1 MRGRKSLRLTKT
13 SVERIQPEPGRDVL
27 RWDDVLPSFGVRV
40 KPSGVRSY
48 IVQYRN
54 RAGRT
59 RRITIGRHGLFMVD
73 QARKAARRVLL
84 AAADGQDPAGARAE
98 KQPTLTIADLGQRYL
113 DEHARP
119 KKKPSS
125 VKADLCN
132 LKNHIL
138 PALGRREIADVS
150 RADVARLHHS
160 MRGTP
165 GGANRTLALLSKMF
179 NLAERWELR
188 PDGTN
193 PCRHVE
199 RYRERKIERF
209 LSDEEL
215 ARLGNVLER
224 ADRDGFASCSAV
236 AAIRLLIFTGCRSSE
251 ILSLRWENVDQ
262 QRRLLRLPD
271 SKTGARSVPLN
282 APALAVLS
290 QLEGNGLPWVLPGR
304 RDGSHLVNLSKPWDS
319 IRKLARLEGL
329 RLHDLR
335 HSFASV
341 GASSGLGLPTIG
353 KLLGHTQA
361 ATTQRYAHLADD
373 PLRKA
378 SEAIAAHLENAMN
391 GLSVVVDS

>member
-1 MRGRKSLRLTKT
+1 MRLTKT
-13 SVERIQPEPGRDVL
+13 RVERIQPEPGSDVL
-27 RWDDVLPSFGVRV
+27 RWDEVLPSFGVRV

-54 RAGRT
+54 RAGRS
-59 RRITIGRHGLFMVD
+59 RRITIGRHGLFTVE

-84 AAADGQDPAGARAE
+84 AAADGQDPAEARAA
-98 KQPTLTIADLGQRYL
+98 KRPTLTIADLGERYL

-138 PALGRREIADVS
+138 PTLSRREIADVS
-150 RADVARLHHS
+150 RTDVARLHHS
-160 MRGTP
+160 MRGIP

-179 NLAERWELR
+179 NLAELWGLR

-199 RYRERKIERF
+199 RYRERKIQRF

-215 ARLGNVLER
+215 ARLGNALER
-224 ADRDGFASCSAV
+224 AERDDLASCSAI

-251 ILSLRWENVDQ
+251 ILGLRWEHVDQ
-262 QRRLLRLPD
+262 QRNLLRLPD
-271 SKTGARSVPLN
+271 SKTGARIVPLN

-290 QLEGNGLPWVLPGR
+290 QLETNGFPWVLPGR
-304 RDGSHLVNLSKPWDS
+304 RPRSHLVNLSKPWDS
-319 IRKLARLEGL
+319 IRKLARLHGL

-341 GASSGLGLPTIG
+341 GASSGLGLPIIG

-361 ATTQRYAHLADD
+361 ATTQRYAHLADG

-378 SEAIAAHLENAMN
+378 SEAIAAHLENAMS
-391 GLSVVVDS
+391 GPSIVVDS

>member
-1 MRGRKSLRLTKT
+1 
-13 SVERIQPEPGRDVL
+13 
-27 RWDDVLPSFGVRV
+27 
-40 KPSGVRSY
+40 
-48 IVQYRN
+48 
-54 RAGRT
+54 
-59 RRITIGRHGLFMVD
+59 
-73 QARKAARRVLL
+73 
-84 AAADGQDPAGARAE
+84 
-98 KQPTLTIADLGQRYL
+98 LTIADLGQRYL

-160 MRGTP
+160 MRETP

-179 NLAERWELR
+179 NLAERWGLR

-199 RYRERKIERF
+199 RYRERKLERF

-215 ARLGNVLER
+215 ARLGKALER
-224 ADRDGFASCSAV
+224 AERDGLASRSGV
-236 AAIRLLIFTGCRSSE
+236 AAMRLLIFTGCRSSE
-251 ILSLRWENVDQ
+251 ILGLRWEHVDQ

-271 SKTGARSVPLN
+271 SKTGARIVPIN

-319 IRKLARLEGL
+319 IRKLAHLEGL

-341 GASSGLGLPTIG
+341 GASTGLGLPTIG
-353 KLLGHTQA
+353 RLLGHTQA

-378 SEAIAAHLENAMN
+378 SEAIAAHLEKAMK
-391 GLSVVVDS
+391 GTGPLSS

>member
-1 MRGRKSLRLTKT
+1 
-13 SVERIQPEPGRDVL
+13 VERIRPRPERDVI
-27 RWDDVLPSFGVRV
+27 RWDDVLPGFGVRV

-54 RAGRT
+54 RAGRS

-73 QARKAARRVLL
+73 EARKEARGILV
-84 AAADGQDPAGARAE
+84 AAAGGEDPAGARAE
-98 KQPTLTIADLGQRYL
+98 KRRSLTVADLGQRYL

-138 PALGRREIADVS
+138 PALGRREVADVS

-165 GGANRTLALLSKMF
+165 GGGNRTLALLSKMF
-179 NLAERWELR
+179 NLAERWGLR

-199 RYRERKIERF
+199 RYRERKLERF

-215 ARLGNVLER
+215 ARLGKALER
-224 ADRDGFASCSAV
+224 AEREGLASGSAV
-236 AAIRLLIFTGCRSSE
+236 AAIRLLLFTGCRSSE
-251 ILSLRWENVDQ
+251 ILGLRWEHVDQ

-271 SKTGARSVPLN
+271 SKTGARIVPLN

-290 QLEGNGLPWVLPGR
+290 KLEGNGSPWLLPAR

-341 GASSGLGLPTIG
+341 GASNGLGLPTIG

-378 SEAIAAHLENAMN
+378 SEAIGAHLENAMK
-391 GLSVVVDS
+391 GARPVSS

>member
-1 MRGRKSLRLTKT
+1 MKLTKT
-13 SVERIQPEPGRDVL
+13 RVERIQPEPGRDLL
-27 RWDDVLPSFGVRV
+27 RWDDALPSFGVRV

-54 RAGRT
+54 RAGRS
-59 RRITIGRHGLFMVD
+59 RRITIGRHGLFTLE

-84 AAADGQDPAGARAE
+84 AAADGQDPAEERAE
-98 KQPTLTIADLGQRYL
+98 KRPTLTIADLGERYL

-138 PALGRREIADVS
+138 PTLSRREIADVS
-150 RADVARLHHS
+150 RTDVARLHHS
-160 MRGTP
+160 MRGIP

-179 NLAERWELR
+179 NLAELWGLR

-199 RYRERKIERF
+199 RYRERKIQRF

-215 ARLGNVLER
+215 ARLGNALER
-224 ADRDGFASCSAV
+224 AECDDLASCSAI

-251 ILSLRWENVDQ
+251 ILGLRWEHIDQ
-262 QRRLLRLPD
+262 QRNLLRLPD
-271 SKTGARSVPLN
+271 SKTGARIVPLN

-290 QLEGNGLPWVLPGR
+290 QLERNGFPWVLPGR
-304 RDGSHLVNLSKPWDS
+304 RPRSHLVNLSKPWDS
-319 IRKLARLEGL
+319 IRKLARLHGL

-341 GASSGLGLPTIG
+341 GASSGLGLPIIG

-361 ATTQRYAHLADD
+361 ATTQRYAHLADG

-391 GLSVVVDS
+391 GLSIVVNS